1 MSQII
6 SLSIDLNK
14 INKSKAKQH
23 TNGALYYPITI
34 LVNDEKDK
42 FGNDA
47 AAIDQQTKEERDR
60 KDKRNYLGNG
70 KVVFSKPAS
79 STPNNDLPW

>member
-1 MSQII
+1 MQII
-6 SLSIDLNK
+6 SVSIDLNK
-14 INKSKAKQH
+14 INKSKAKPH

-42 FGNDA
+42 FGNDVGV
-47 AAIDQQTKEERDR
+47 IDTQTKEERER

-70 KVVFSKPAS
+70 KVVFSKAGNKQEPTS
-79 STPNNDLPW
+79 DLPW